1 MTEENGHTRPD
12 FDEHLRE
19 VVRRRRSREAAA
31 DELAEDRLSLSGR
44 AGGSEA
50 FSSADRR
57 SAAGRGGGERLI
69 WVAMGLGGAALA
81 ITLVLGALMYRQSAH
96 LGRLDESVGLLEEQM
111 ELNNPQQIGSGLQAD
126 IAQLNAR
133 LNAVSER
140 LARLEEAGTAAPA
153 DDELRGQ
160 IARLDETVAQLQAR
174 LASLETRAVT
184 EAAEARP
191 TATKPAAK
199 PQGWYVVLA
208 SLADSEAAKKLQ
220 QRYRRQG
227 VEVDIQP
234 VKVKGARR
242 YRLRVGPFAT
252 AAQAQR
258 QAAQIKRKLK
268 LTSVWVSR

>member
-19 VVRRRRSREAAA
+19 VVRKRRSRQAAD
-31 DELAEDRLSLSGR
+31 DELAEDRLSLSGD
-44 AGGSEA
+44 AGDVFVPER
-50 FSSADRR
+50 RR
-57 SAAGRGGGERLI
+57 SANGRGGDERLI

-81 ITLVLGALMYRQSAH
+81 VTLILGALMYRQSDH
-96 LGRLDESVGLLEEQM
+96 LSRLEESLGLLEEQI
-111 ELNNPQQIGSGLQAD
+111 EVNNPQQIGSGLQAD

-133 LNAVSER
+133 LSAVSER
-140 LARLEEAGTAAPA
+140 LTRLEQARTAAPV
-153 DDELRGQ
+153 DDELRGEVT
-160 IARLDETVAQLQAR
+160 RLRETVTRLQTR
-174 LASLETRAVT
+174 LASLETRAAT
-184 EAAEARP
+184 EAAAAKPEVA
-191 TATKPAAK
+191 KPAAK
-199 PQGWYVVLA
+199 TEGWYVVLA
-208 SLADSEAAKKLQ
+208 SLADSEAAKRLQ

-234 VKVKGARR
+234 VKVKGVRR